1 MRQIWGLWSKMI
13 CYGLNITKISI
24 TAYNSLHLI
33 RWALSSSASVCLRK
47 MLYLSLVHSHLTYYC
62 QLWKPHFLKDI
73 ANLERIQ
80 RRATKYI
87 FNDYYRS
94 TTNYKDRL
102 ITFTTHIL
110 VWSAR
115 PHAPAE
121 MFKDPEDSIN
131 IYRYITL
138 ILYHL
143 ELVQQ
148 LAIN

>member
-1 MRQIWGLWSKMI
+1 MSTVII
-13 CYGLNITKISI
+13 CISLSQENVI
-24 TAYNSLHLI
+24 LI
-33 RWALSSSASVCLRK
+33 PSAFTPNL
-47 MLYLSLVHSHLTYYC
+47 LLPII
-62 QLWKPHFLKDI
+62 WKPHFLKDI

-87 FNDYYRS
+87 LNDYYRS

-102 ITFTTHIL
+102 ITFTAHVL
-110 VWSAR
+110 VRSAR

-121 MFKDPEDSIN
+121 MFKDPEDNIN
-131 IYRYITL
+131 IFRYITL